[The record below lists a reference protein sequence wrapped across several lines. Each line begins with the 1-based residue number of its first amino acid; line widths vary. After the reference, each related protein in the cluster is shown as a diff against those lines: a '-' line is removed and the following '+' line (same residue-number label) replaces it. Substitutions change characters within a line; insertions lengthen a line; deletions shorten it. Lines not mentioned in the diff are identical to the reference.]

1 MLPDLLPDPRLSAVL
16 MLGEH
21 RASEAEHKVLMAFIE
36 KRSACRIAHAFRGYK
51 TDADWEVTRWES
63 NYLRLTQRHK

>member
-1 MLPDLLPDPRLSAVL
+1 

-21 RASEAEHKVLMAFIE
+21 NASKAEHEVMKALTGKFA
-36 KRSACRIAHAFRGYK
+36 ACRIAHAIRGYK